1 MKKMKIGGLIISS
14 ALLISASAACSN
26 QKDKDEIRV
35 YSSFFNAQI
44 DSISPDNDIQQ
55 MIADK
60 IGAKC
65 IETWLQ
71 DGEDA
76 EEIVSDM
83 IMSNEYPD
91 FIYPTADGCQKLIQ
105 ANALIP
111 IDEYWD
117 DYPNLKN
124 YFTEDEWN
132 RIRAD
137 DGHVYYVPSF
147 SKCYMYDTNTIHNDE
162 AFWIQVK
169 VLKWAG
175 YPKITTLDEYF
186 DLLERY
192 VEANPTADDGS
203 ANIAYEIL
211 ADKSIFFCLDNPPQ
225 FLDGYPNDGACI
237 VDTETLTAID
247 YNTTPTAEKW
257 FRKLNEEYH
266 KGIIDPECFV
276 LTPEQYY
283 NKIKTGNV
291 LGMVDQ
297 FWNFRR
303 ATKELP
309 DECQYVPI
317 GVVIEEGIEEHYH
330 SQVALDTSQGVGVT
344 ISCDDIDG
352 ALKFMN
358 DLLDPEIL
366 NLRFWGVEGVDYE
379 VNEDGLFYLN
389 DEQNSH
395 RNDKEY
401 ETSHRCLYSYFPYYW
416 GMNQDGINAYTSSY
430 QPDEFYKGL
439 SDIMKEC
446 FDAYGVKT
454 YVELLNQAGE
464 NPSWYPMWSYTGTFT
479 SDTPYGKAKEN
490 MDEVKY
496 EYLPAVVMSD
506 DFDSAWAEYIRV
518 YNERCDVDAYL
529 DALTK
534 EIRRWSQK

>member
-1 MKKMKIGGLIISS
+1 MKKLKLGGLIISS
-14 ALLISASAACSN
+14 LLLVSSFTACSDK
-26 QKDKDEIRV
+26 KDEDEIRV
-35 YSSFFNAQI
+35 YSSFFNAQLNPI
-44 DSISPDNDIQQ
+44 DPDNDIQQ
-55 MIADK
+55 IIAEK
-60 IGAKC
+60 TGAKC
-65 IETWLQ
+65 IESWLQ
-71 DGEDA
+71 EGDDSEK
-76 EEIVSDM
+76 IISNM

-91 FIYPTADGCQKLIQ
+91 FIYPSADGCQKLIQ

-132 RIRAD
+132 RIRYE

-162 AFWIQVK
+162 AFWVQVK

-192 VEANPTADDGS
+192 VAANPTAEDGS
-203 ANIAYEIL
+203 PNIAYEIL

-237 VDTETLTAID
+237 VDSENLVAID

-297 FWNFRR
+297 YWNFRR

-309 DECQYVPI
+309 DECQYVPL
-317 GVVIEEGIEEHYH
+317 GVVIEDGIEEHYH
-330 SQVALDTSQGVGVT
+330 SQTAFDSSQGVGITV
-344 ISCDDIDG
+344 SCDDIDG

-379 VNEDGLFYLN
+379 VGDDGVFYLN
-389 DEQNSH
+389 DEQTAH
-395 RNDKEY
+395 RGDSKY
-401 ETSHRCLYSYFPYYW
+401 EAAHRCVYTYFPYYW

-430 QPDEFYKGL
+430 QPGEFYKSL

-454 YVELLNQAGE
+454 YVEMLNQAGE
-464 NPSWYPMWSYTGTFT
+464 NPHWYPMWSYSGTFT
-479 SDTPYGKAKEN
+479 EDTPYGKAKFDME
-490 MDEVKY
+490 EVKY
-496 EYLPAVVMSD
+496 EYLPKVVMSD
-506 DFDSAWAEYIRV
+506 DFDSEWEQYMKV
-518 YNERCDVDAYL
+518 YNEKCDVKAYL
-529 DALTK
+529 DELTA
-534 EIRRWSQK
+534 EIRRCAGK

>member
-1 MKKMKIGGLIISS
+1 MKKLKLGGLIVSS
-14 ALLISASAACSN
+14 ALLVSSFTACSDK
-26 QKDKDEIRV
+26 KDEDEIRV
-35 YSSFFNAQI
+35 YSSFFNAQLSPI
-44 DSISPDNDIQQ
+44 NPDNDIQQ
-55 MIADK
+55 IIAEK
-60 IGAKC
+60 TGAKC

-71 DGEDA
+71 EGDDA
-76 EEIVSDM
+76 EKIISDM

-91 FIYPTADGCQKLIQ
+91 FVYPAADACQKLIQ

-132 RIRAD
+132 RIRYE

-162 AFWIQVK
+162 AFWVQVK

-192 VEANPTADDGS
+192 VAANPTAEDGS
-203 ANIAYEIL
+203 PNIAYEIL

-237 VDTETLTAID
+237 VDSENLVAID

-309 DECQYVPI
+309 DECQYVPL
-317 GVVIEEGIEEHYH
+317 GVVIEDGVEEHYH
-330 SQVALDTSQGVGVT
+330 SQTAFDSSQGVGITV
-344 ISCDDIDG
+344 SCDDIDG

-379 VNEDGLFYLN
+379 VGDDGVFYLN
-389 DEQNSH
+389 DEQNAH
-395 RNDKEY
+395 RGDSEY
-401 ETSHRCLYSYFPYYW
+401 EASHRCIYAYFPYYW

-446 FDAYGVKT
+446 FDAYGVRT
-454 YVELLNQAGE
+454 YVEMLNKAGE
-464 NPSWYPMWSYTGTFT
+464 NPPWYPMWSYTGTFT
-479 SDTPYGKAKEN
+479 EDTSYGKAKFDIE
-490 MDEVKY
+490 EVKY
-496 EYLPAVVMSD
+496 EYLPKVVMSD
-506 DFDSAWAEYIRV
+506 DFDSEWEQYMKV
-518 YNERCDVDAYL
+518 YNEKCDVKAYL
-529 DALTK
+529 DELTA
-534 EIRRWSQK
+534 EIRRCAGK